1 MLVKLPLSLSRVQA
15 AVARFSVI
23 AHRHRHHRSLSTP
36 SARNEG
42 QGAPF
47 LHSFHKA
54 FPGAPP
60 KVHVR
65 GEGVY
70 VYDEDGNRLLDG
82 LAGLWSVSLG
92 YGQTRIVDAAAKQM
106 AKLPFFH
113 TFWNHGHDVGYELAR
128 ELLTVIPWRAEKI
141 AFTSGGSDANDTAI
155 KMVWFYHNALGQTQ
169 KKKVIARNKAYH
181 GVTSVAASCSGLP
194 GLQGNFGAAGA
205 QNLPLPGFIHVT
217 CPHMYRWATAG
228 EAEEAFASRL
238 AAELEDTIVREGP
251 ETVAAVIAEPLM
263 GAGGV
268 MPPPRGYFEKVRDVT
283 RRHKVLLISDEVVC
297 GFGRLGAPFGCTAYG
312 FEPDLM
318 TMAKAITSSYAPMG
332 AVAIAPHVAD
342 VLAEGSTN
350 SLFGHGYTFGAHPV
364 SCAVALE
371 CLRIF
376 KEDSIAANVAMR
388 ANELLVGLKDVAQTS
403 PIAGTIPTC
412 CSKEGKGR
420 SGWARRAAAG
430 GEREGKRD
438 SMPWWARF
446 GRQ

>member
-1 MLVKLPLSLSRVQA
+1 MRGWRGYRAPPGT
-15 AVARFSVI
+15 ARKAGFE
-23 AHRHRHHRSLSTP
+23 RHHRALSAP
-36 SARNEG
+36 SGVRNEG

-70 VYDEDGNRLLDG
+70 VYDQDGKRILDG

-106 AKLPFFH
+106 SKLPFFH
-113 TFWNHGHDVGYELAR
+113 TFWNQGHDVGYELAH
-128 ELLTVIPWRAEKI
+128 ELLSVIPWRAEKI

-217 CPHMYRWATAG
+217 CPHMYRWAEAG
-228 EAEEAFASRL
+228 EDEDAFASRL

-251 ETVAAVIAEPLM
+251 ETVGAMIAEPLM

-268 MPPPRGYFEKVRDVT
+268 MPPPRGYFEKVRAIT
-283 RRHKVLLISDEVVC
+283 RKHKVLLISDEVVC
-297 GFGRLGAPFGCTAYG
+297 GFGRLGSPFGCTAYG

-332 AVAIAPHVAD
+332 AVAISPHVAA
-342 VLAEGSTN
+342 VLAEGSEG

-376 KEDSIAANVAMR
+376 KEDRIEANVAAR
-388 ANELLVGLKDVAQTS
+388 AQELLAGLRAVAETS
-403 PIAGTIPTC
+403 PIAG
-412 CSKEGKGR
+412 SLGR
-420 SGWARRAAAG
+420 
-430 GEREGKRD
+430 EREGGGRGREGG
-438 SMPWWARF
+438 SHGRAREG
-446 GRQ
+446 GRGGGGRGTGGRGID